1 LSTTTLFCGEAPT
14 RGTLFCGI
22 SSELGLLDDLG
33 GRVVQLLVDRL
44 RNELA
49 EFETTAGAE
58 YCTPVGDD
66 DLDCIHPLGRKR

>member
-1 LSTTTLFCGEAPT
+1 
-14 RGTLFCGI
+14 
-22 SSELGLLDDLG
+22 LLDDLG